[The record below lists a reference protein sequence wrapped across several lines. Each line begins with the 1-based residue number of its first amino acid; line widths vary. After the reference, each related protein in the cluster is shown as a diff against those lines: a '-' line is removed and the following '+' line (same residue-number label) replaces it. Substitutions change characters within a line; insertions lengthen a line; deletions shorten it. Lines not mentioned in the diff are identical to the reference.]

1 MRILTDSTINA
12 LDRNM
17 HDLINVSLVLERV
30 AADVDTE
37 TNAHI
42 ELCMSVIETV
52 VEELQ
57 HISDAH
63 SKYASVG
70 ERITKA
76 RTEQGLTQETL
87 AKACNTTVETIQEYE
102 SGERM
107 PRDEMKLIIANALNA
122 RIPALFF

>member
-57 HISDAH
+57 HISDTH
-63 SKYASVG
+63 SKYA
-70 ERITKA
+70 
-76 RTEQGLTQETL
+76 
-87 AKACNTTVETIQEYE
+87 
-102 SGERM
+102 
-107 PRDEMKLIIANALNA
+107 
-122 RIPALFF
+122 